1 LGAANVPGELQGS
14 VIGRWWL
21 TSRFSR
27 HRKGAATW
35 KEKIGKEKI
44 GPATLVLH
52 YTGTPWC
59 AADVKRRQEDRCR
72 F

>member
-1 LGAANVPGELQGS
+1 LGAANVPGELLGS
-14 VIGRWWL
+14 VIGRWRL

-35 KEKIGKEKI
+35 KEKI